1 MTRVSFAK
9 FRATRT
15 RCNDLGK
22 ALGDATLTAQG
33 GKGFLY
39 LSQPGSFTGGY
50 TGGLYIEDA
59 GCGEYRLQLDEDV
72 EVTSD
77 LEGLERRLYH
87 FAVGSGLIEAD
98 RFAVALEN
106 FASAA
111 HAVIALD
118 DGRKQD
124 GPGYRATKCPCGDP
138 ICKAWHV
145 SGVASVQGVSFEERQ
160 ARIVADLLNAIEPRE
175 EDPV

>member
-77 LEGLERRLYH
+77 LEGLERRLYD
-87 FAVGSGLIEAD
+87 FAVGSGYMEAD
-98 RFAVALEN
+98 RFAEALDKLV
-106 FASAA
+106 SAA
-111 HAVIALD
+111 IAVLKQWDEDRVPAKAYPDYLPSLDAFVTDLMAL
-118 DGRKQD
+118 RN
-124 GPGYRATKCPCGDP
+124 A
-138 ICKAWHV
+138 
-145 SGVASVQGVSFEERQ
+145 VQ
-160 ARIVADLLNAIEPRE
+160 
-175 EDPV
+175 